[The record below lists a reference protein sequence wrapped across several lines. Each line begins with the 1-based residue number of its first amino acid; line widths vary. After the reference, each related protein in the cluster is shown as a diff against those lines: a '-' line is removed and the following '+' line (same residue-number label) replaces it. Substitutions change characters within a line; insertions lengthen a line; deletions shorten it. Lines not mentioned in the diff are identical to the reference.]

1 VTEFIAPDL
10 RHYCRNPRCRS
21 KLKEPVANKR
31 DAFCTKG
38 CHSSFYRHR
47 CLICE
52 SKMERNTERQ
62 LVCGK
67 RRCRNGLQ
75 VGLGRG
81 RHLHPSDTVSPLR
94 NPIKSGI
101 KTGGLADRPW
111 RIVAGPVISANVYHC
126 ATVPDGPDCQWKD
139 GAYERAI
146 ERTRWPF

>member
-1 VTEFIAPDL
+1 MTEFIVQEY

-31 DAFCTKG
+31 EAFCTKG

-52 SKMERNTERQ
+52 CKMERKTERQ

-67 RRCRNGLQ
+67 RRCRNALQ

-81 RHLHPSDTVSPLR
+81 RYLDPSVSVSPL
-94 NPIKSGI
+94 NTSIKSGI
-101 KTGGLADRPW
+101 KSGGLGDRPFY
-111 RIVAGPVISANVYHC
+111 IVAGPVISANVYHC

-139 GAYERAI
+139 GKYGR
-146 ERTRWPF
+146 